1 MRKSVTPK
9 MGRSKS
15 LSEVVRAQIIV
26 LRQEGYTERDISKRL
41 RCSKTTVHNSI
52 VKFNQTGSYAEAA
65 KPGRPRKT
73 TPQNDI
79 AMKLW

>member
-1 MRKSVTPK
+1 

-26 LRQEGYTERDISKRL
+26 FRQEGYTERDISKRL
-41 RCSKTTVHNSI
+41 RCSKTAVHNSI

-73 TPQNDI
+73 TPPQMI
-79 AMKLW
+79 

>member
-1 MRKSVTPK
+1 MEICNPK

-41 RCSKTTVHNSI
+41 MCSKTAVHNSI
-52 VKFNQTGSYAEAA
+52 VKFNQTGHTQRLQSQE
-65 KPGRPRKT
+65 GHG
-73 TPQNDI
+73 
-79 AMKLW
+79 KLPPEMI